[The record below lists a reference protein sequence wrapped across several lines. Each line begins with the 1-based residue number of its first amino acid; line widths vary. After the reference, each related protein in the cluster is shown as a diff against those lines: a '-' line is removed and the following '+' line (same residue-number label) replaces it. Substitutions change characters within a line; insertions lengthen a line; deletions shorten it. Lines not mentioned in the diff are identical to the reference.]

1 MTKYFFFL
9 RERAKYF
16 MSMVATNSV
25 SAPAAESL
33 ATPLNQRVNIAT
45 TLDQRVNI
53 ATAMDKELI

>member
-1 MTKYFFFL
+1 
-9 RERAKYF
+9 